1 MMDIIDKERTP
12 DSSSHEY
19 RPRHTPT
26 PKMSDRKKS
35 LFISDKSKASIP
47 LTINENSDSDLG
59 PMSPLQFSCSPSE
72 SQNTVERYME
82 NGLFIKTLYSAVCHP
97 KCI

>member
-1 MMDIIDKERTP
+1 MDIDKEHTP
-12 DSSSHEY
+12 ESSSKDGL

-35 LFISDKSKASIP
+35 LFICDKSKTSIP
-47 LTINENSDSDLG
+47 LTITENSDSDLG
-59 PMSPLQFSCSPSE
+59 PMSPLHFSCSPSE

-82 NGLFIKTLYSAVCHP
+82 NGLFLFSFILLIY
-97 KCI
+97 